1 MAEKMS
7 TKRKKYDLDRMY
19 CENVNACIDK
29 ILENVKLEEEECP
42 YNVGA
47 VVQLMQSKKG
57 ERLNTFL
64 KQVLGVNRDVLT
76 HAWTSVMNRAIE
88 LDRQNDRVYV
98 PSRLESVRAIGDAN
112 D

>member
-1 MAEKMS
+1 MK
-7 TKRKKYDLDRMY
+7 KKKYNLDRMY

-29 ILENVKLEEEECP
+29 ILENVKLGERP

-47 VVQLMQSKKG
+47 VVKLMQSKKG

-64 KQVLGVNRDVLT
+64 KQVLGVNRDALT

-88 LDRQNDRVYV
+88 LDRQNDRVLV
-98 PSRLESVRAIGDAN
+98 PSQLGSVRAIGDA
-112 D
+112 DD

>member
-1 MAEKMS
+1 MS
-7 TKRKKYDLDRMY
+7 TKKKKYSLDRMY

-29 ILENVKLEEEECP
+29 ILENVKLEEERP

-47 VVQLMQSKKG
+47 VVKLMQSRKG
-57 ERLNTFL
+57 ERLNIFL

-76 HAWTSVMNRAIE
+76 HAWTSVMNRAIQ
-88 LDRQNDRVYV
+88 LDRQNDRVLV
-98 PSRLESVRAIGDAN
+98 PSQVRAIGDAN

>member
-7 TKRKKYDLDRMY
+7 TKKKKYNLDRMY

-29 ILENVKLEEEECP
+29 ILENVKLEEERP

-47 VVQLMQSKKG
+47 VVQLMQSRKG
-57 ERLNTFL
+57 ERLNIFL

-76 HAWTSVMNRAIE
+76 HAWTSVMNRAIQ
-88 LDRQNDRVYV
+88 LDRQNDRVLV
-98 PSRLESVRAIGDAN
+98 PSQLESVRAIGDAN

>member
-7 TKRKKYDLDRMY
+7 MKKKKYDLDRMY

-29 ILENVKLEEEECP
+29 ILENVKLEEERP

-88 LDRQNDRVYV
+88 LDRQNDRVFV
-98 PSRLESVRAIGDAN
+98 ASAIGDAN

>member
-1 MAEKMS
+1 MS
-7 TKRKKYDLDRMY
+7 TKKKKYNLDRMY

-29 ILENVKLEEEECP
+29 ILENVKLEEERP

-47 VVQLMQSKKG
+47 VVKLMQSRKG
-57 ERLNTFL
+57 ERLNIL

-76 HAWTSVMNRAIE
+76 HAWTSVMNRAIN
-88 LDRQNDRVYV
+88 LDKQNDRVLV
-98 PSRLESVRAIGDAN
+98 PSQLEPVRAIGDTN

>member
-1 MAEKMS
+1 MTDKMS
-7 TKRKKYDLDRMY
+7 TKKKKYNLDRMY

-29 ILENVKLEEEECP
+29 ILENVKLERP

-88 LDRQNDRVYV
+88 LDRQNDRVLV

>member
-7 TKRKKYDLDRMY
+7 MKKKKYDLERMY

-29 ILENVKLEEEECP
+29 ILENVKLEEERP

-47 VVQLMQSKKG
+47 VVQLMQSRKG

-88 LDRQNDRVYV
+88 LDRQNDRVFV
-98 PSRLESVRAIGDAN
+98 ASAIGDAN

>member
-1 MAEKMS
+1 MS
-7 TKRKKYDLDRMY
+7 TKKKKYNLDKMY

-29 ILENVKLEEEECP
+29 ILENVKLEEERP

-47 VVQLMQSKKG
+47 VVKLMQSRKG
-57 ERLNTFL
+57 ERLNIFL

-76 HAWTSVMNRAIE
+76 HAWTSVMNRAIQ
-88 LDRQNDRVYV
+88 LDRQNDRVLV
-98 PSRLESVRAIGDAN
+98 PSQLEPVRAIGDAN

>member
-1 MAEKMS
+1 MS
-7 TKRKKYDLDRMY
+7 TKKKKYSLDRMY

-29 ILENVKLEEEECP
+29 ILENVKLEEESP
-42 YNVGA
+42 YNVSA
-47 VVQLMQSKKG
+47 VVQLMQSRKG

-76 HAWTSVMNRAIE
+76 HAWTSVMNRAIQ
-88 LDRQNDRVYV
+88 LDRQNETVYV
-98 PSRLESVRAIGDAN
+98 PSQLESARAIGDAN

>member
-1 MAEKMS
+1 MVEKMS
-7 TKRKKYDLDRMY
+7 MKKKKYNLDRMY

-29 ILENVKLEEEECP
+29 ILENVKLERP

-47 VVQLMQSKKG
+47 VVQLMQSRKG

-88 LDRQNDRVYV
+88 LDRQNDRVLV

>member
-1 MAEKMS
+1 MAKKMS
-7 TKRKKYDLDRMY
+7 TKKKKYDLERMY

-29 ILENVKLEEEECP
+29 ILENVKLEEERP

-47 VVQLMQSKKG
+47 VVQLMQSRKG

-88 LDRQNDRVYV
+88 LDRQNDRVFV
-98 PSRLESVRAIGDAN
+98 ASAIGDAN

>member
-1 MAEKMS
+1 MK
-7 TKRKKYDLDRMY
+7 KKKYNLDRMY

-29 ILENVKLEEEECP
+29 ILENVKLERP

-47 VVQLMQSKKG
+47 VVQLMQSRKG

-88 LDRQNDRVYV
+88 LDRQNDRVLV
-98 PSRLESVRAIGDAN
+98 PSRLESVRAIGDA
-112 D
+112 DD